1 MKTKSKDSGAVKNE
15 ITGKTIREM
24 SWAELLSLPATER
37 LTTDEAMQRMR
48 KAQVDRGKNQS
59 V

>member
-24 SWAELLSLPATER
+24 SWAELLNLPAAER
-37 LTTDEAMQRMR
+37 LTTDQAMQRMNEAR
-48 KAQVDRGKNQS
+48 AGRDKSQS
-59 V
+59 A